1 MKSRERVI
9 RAVNFKD
16 ADKTPLD
23 LGATIVTC
31 MDLNAH
37 KKLKKYLCISDDND
51 NIIDYTMGTVEPCE
65 EIMQKFGSDVRRVGL
80 NVIPPDIKDNKYE
93 GGFGIRYKKALPH
106 EYFDVYYSPLAYAD
120 TPDSSDLDNLIM
132 PDPDMP
138 QLYTGLRQRAR
149 DMFNNTDFAIFADFG
164 VPGFYETSQKIRGYE
179 NLGCD
184 LLLNQKFLFELYDR
198 LLDLQKRFFNNYL
211 DEVGKYAAAIG
222 YADDLGMQDRPQMS
236 TETYRTVIKP
246 YHKKIFS
253 FIHEKADIKIML
265 HSCGAIEPLIDDLID
280 AGVDIFNPL
289 QTKAACMSPEL
300 LMQKYR
306 GRAAFWGGMD
316 EQYVLPRGTSQ
327 EIEAETKRM
336 MSVMGRSGYVFGPGH
351 NIQEDTPPENIITM
365 YEAADIYR

>member
-9 RAVNFKD
+9 RVLNLKE

-37 KKLKKYLCISDDND
+37 RRLKRYLGISSDND
-51 NIIDYTMGTVEPCE
+51 PIIDYTMGTVEPCE

-120 TPDSSDLDNLIM
+120 TPDSKDLDKLVM

-138 QLYTGLRQRAR
+138 ELYSGLKQRAK
-149 DMFNNTDFAIFADFG
+149 DMFNNSDYAVFADFG

-184 LLLNQKFLFELYDR
+184 LLLNREFLSDLYER
-198 LLDLQKRFFNNYL
+198 LLELQKRFFGNYL
-211 DEVGKYAAAIG
+211 NEVGKYAAAIG

-236 TETYRTVIKP
+236 AETYRTVIKP
-246 YHKKIFS
+246 YHKKIFA

-265 HSCGAIEPLIDDLID
+265 HCCGSIEPLMDDLID

-289 QTKAACMSPEL
+289 QTRAAKMAPET
-300 LMQKYR
+300 LMQKYC

-316 EQYVLPRGTSQ
+316 EQYVLPSGTKD
-327 EIEAETKRM
+327 EIIAEVKRM

-351 NIQEDTPPENIITM
+351 NIQEDTPPENIVTM
-365 YEAADIYR
+365 YEAAMIYR